1 MSPPMSPVSVAKSM
15 AESMAR
21 ESRSVPARLDLA
33 AAHLKGKVDA
43 TPPDD

>member
-1 MSPPMSPVSVAKSM
+1 MSPVSVAKSM

-21 ESRSVPARLDLA
+21 DFRRVPPRPDLA